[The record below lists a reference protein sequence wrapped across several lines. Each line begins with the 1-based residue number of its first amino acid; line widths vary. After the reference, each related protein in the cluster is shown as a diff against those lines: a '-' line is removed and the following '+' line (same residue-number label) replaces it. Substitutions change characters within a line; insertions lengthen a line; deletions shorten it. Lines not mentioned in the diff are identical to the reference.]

1 MQVFKDDVPLGH
13 ELQELEREADEGG
26 GFLLPVGAAQ
36 VGHVGGAVAEGGFVD
51 GEALL
56 FPEVGVDDAVED
68 GLVEE
73 VGGVEAVDCA
83 AGVAVAVV
91 EEVLDVGLVSH
102 GVVRSSAAET
112 GP

>member
-1 MQVFKDDVPLGH
+1 MQVFEDDVPLGQ
-13 ELQELEREADEGG
+13 ELQEFEREADEGG
-26 GFLLPVGAAQ
+26 GFLLPVGAAE

-73 VGGVEAVDCA
+73 VGGVEAVDGFS
-83 AGVAVAVV
+83 GVAVAVV
-91 EEVLDVGLVSH
+91 EEVLDV
-102 GVVRSSAAET
+102 
-112 GP
+112 

>member
-1 MQVFKDDVPLGH
+1 M
-13 ELQELEREADEGG
+13 
-26 GFLLPVGAAQ
+26 LPVGAAE

-91 EEVLDVGLVSH
+91 EEVLDVGLVGH
-102 GVVRSSAAET
+102 GVVRSPAAEM
-112 GP
+112 GS